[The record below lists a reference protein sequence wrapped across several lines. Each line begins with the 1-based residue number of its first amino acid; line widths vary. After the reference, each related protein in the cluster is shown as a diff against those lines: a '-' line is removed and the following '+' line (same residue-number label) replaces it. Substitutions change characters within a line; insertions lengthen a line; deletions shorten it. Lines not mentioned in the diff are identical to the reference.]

1 MEIKDNTQNNCS
13 DNAYANPFAN
23 ESLISNND
31 KNNNEKNGNNNEYN
45 RDNFIKNGIDRNK
58 NNSDKNND
66 YYSKNYNNDLKSKS
80 DNNLVKMVKKNVKAN
95 TNNSRDIN
103 NSSKNTYNININSK
117 MNNNMNN
124 NVNNNIK
131 YSINS
136 NNTINNNN
144 NNNNKNSSN
153 QKAKEIKNK
162 HKMYSIK
169 ETSTHIYVENTK
181 KVLLLGIEKSFNK
194 IYLVKEF
201 SDILN
206 LNLMKTYQV
215 DSILGI
221 IDINKNNK
229 YLLVVSSSQLVA
241 NVLGVDIYNILNV
254 DCIQITPFNET
265 EHEQKRITYIK
276 KLFQC
281 KNFYYS
287 NEIDLSCHLFTKNKK
302 QTQAI
307 NDYCI
312 NSSLLK
318 YFFDNS
324 IPNDFY
330 SKVIYGYVGLKKNI
344 EINNNSNNVILMDN
358 LIVERVNKHFNYS
371 NDIQNQ
377 IKQIEFIC
385 IYKRNNLNLNENKN
399 NGNKNNKEKYN
410 TNIFSFIFYVS
421 NEIANDNIAF
431 NPWNNFIMKELSQ
444 YINIVCIIN
453 NNININI
460 NININNNINLN
471 NDKIRDII
479 YKTNS
484 LGQKIKL
491 LNFTSDW
498 QKNLY
503 FDSNN
508 NSNNFIKSGSNN
520 TNIIQEYIF
529 WFIDIN
535 NIHCESDYCFNSI
548 IRIMWKAIQQQIDI
562 MNLGINIGPFNKSNS
577 GNVCNKFKENI
588 MSYHTDLK
596 MNKKNLYRSP
606 IWKNMLKVFDYYFST
621 KNISNKKANANSVKK
636 QNNKNKNSNDNL
648 NFNKTLNPKSNF
660 QLKNSTFDDNN
671 NDKNNLN
678 VHQNF
683 NNNKNNV
690 NNNKSTISNTINNFN
705 KNNNFNN
712 NDNFNNNNLNNNDKF
727 DNTTK
732 IQNISI
738 QKEKIS
744 ILCITWNIGGIPS
757 DYTYDI
763 RDLFT
768 NNAFYK
774 NKKSPD
780 IIIIGMQEIVEL
792 DLINILSI
800 NTNEESV
807 NNWTENLTN
816 TLEDIYPH
824 TYIQSSILHLVGLFC
839 ICFTKIDLGDKLKIV
854 DSSIIKTGLFGTL
867 GNKGYVN
874 LSLSYNNI
882 LISFA
887 IAHFEAGKGSNQ
899 ERINTLKQILE
910 SKNEF
915 NYQKFKKSD
924 FWFIMGD
931 LNFRVDTSFE
941 SAFEMIQNKKYKDLL
956 RCDQFYACCKQKK
969 DFAMITEGEI
979 NFAPTYKY
987 VSGSNNY
994 INDAEKVRI
1003 PSWTDRILFSN
1014 KKDITNLQYKSIPSL
1029 MYSDHRPVQGC
1040 FEIEIIN
1047 NNNSHSDNNNNF
1059 DSNAYNNFNNN
1070 NNKISKINKDD
1081 YVNNNNFNNK
1091 EDNIIDNFDDYY
1103 NNNEKRNNF
1112 NNNNDYKN
1120 KSTYHSTFEMKD
1132 NNINNNK
1139 NNYLGKS
1146 TIQKNENNSTLGKNN
1161 NNINNKSLQKSVNI
1175 NTNLNFNN
1183 GQNNNKEDNKMNEKD
1198 SEKNDNDNNNDGENN
1213 YGIFNIEKLMKF
1225 FN

>member
-1 MEIKDNTQNNCS
+1 MEIKDNIQNNCS

-23 ESLISNND
+23 ESSFNNND
-31 KNNNEKNGNNNEYN
+31 KNNNVKNENNNEYKK
-45 RDNFIKNGIDRNK
+45 DAFIKIGIDRNK
-58 NNSDKNND
+58 NNSDKNNN
-66 YYSKNYNNDLKSKS
+66 YYSDNNNNDGISKS
-80 DNNLVKMVKKNVKAN
+80 DDSLIKMAKKKSYSN
-95 TNNSRDIN
+95 TNNNNVNN
-103 NSSKNTYNININSK
+103 NSSKNTQNININSK
-117 MNNNMNN
+117 
-124 NVNNNIK
+124 
-131 YSINS
+131 
-136 NNTINNNN
+136 INNNN
-144 NNNNKNSSN
+144 RHSNSNSNNIINNNIKNSSN
-153 QKAKEIKNK
+153 QKAKDIKNK
-162 HKMYSIK
+162 HKIYSIK

-181 KVLLLGIEKSFNK
+181 KVLLMGIEKSFNK

-215 DSILGI
+215 DSIIGI

-229 YLLVVSSSQLVA
+229 YFLVVSSSQLVA
-241 NVLGVDIYNILNV
+241 KVLGAEIYNILDV

-265 EHEQKRITYIK
+265 EHEKKRKTYIK

-302 QTQAI
+302 QTQTM

-330 SKVIYGYVGLKKNI
+330 SKIIYGYVGLKKNI
-344 EINNNSNNVILMDN
+344 EISNNNNNSILMDN
-358 LIVERVNKHFNYS
+358 LIVERLNKHFNFN
-371 NDIQNQ
+371 NDIPNQ

-385 IYKRNNLNLNENKN
+385 IYKRNNLNLNEN
-399 NGNKNNKEKYN
+399 NGNKSNKEKYN
-410 TNIFSFIFYVS
+410 TNIFSFIFYLS
-421 NEIANDNIAF
+421 NEIENDNIAF
-431 NPWNNFIMKELSQ
+431 NPWNNFIMKELNQ
-444 YINIVCIIN
+444 YINIVCILN
-453 NNININI
+453 NNITNNL
-460 NININNNINLN
+460 NNNINLN

-479 YKTNS
+479 YKNNS

-535 NIHCESDYCFNSI
+535 NMYFESDYCFNSI
-548 IRIMWKAIQQQIDI
+548 IRIMWKAIQQQIDF
-562 MNLGINIGPFNKSNS
+562 MNLGINIGPFNKSNA

-596 MNKKNLYRSP
+596 MNKKNLYKSP
-606 IWKNMLKVFDYYFST
+606 IWKNLLKVFDYYFRT
-621 KNISNKKANANSVKK
+621 KNINNQKINTNIDKK
-636 QNNKNKNSNDNL
+636 QNNKNNNANDNL
-648 NFNKTLNPKSNF
+648 NTNNNKHLNVKSSIQLKSNT
-660 QLKNSTFDDNN
+660 SDDNN
-671 NDKNNLN
+671 YDKNNLKT
-678 VHQNF
+678 HQNF
-683 NNNKNNV
+683 NINKNNV
-690 NNNKSTISNTINNFN
+690 NNNNSIISNNINRFN
-705 KNNNFNN
+705 KNSNFNN
-712 NDNFNNNNLNNNDKF
+712 NDHFNNNNLNNNENF
-727 DNTTK
+727 DNSLK
-732 IQNISI
+732 NQNINN

-774 NKKSPD
+774 NSKSPD

-800 NTNEESV
+800 NTNKESV

-816 TLEDIYPH
+816 TLEEIYPH
-824 TYIQSSILHLVGLFC
+824 TYIQSSILHLIGLFC
-839 ICFTKIDLGDKLKIV
+839 ICFTKIDIGEKVKIV

-1014 KKDITNLQYKSIPSL
+1014 KKGITNLQYKSIPSL
-1029 MYSDHRPVQGC
+1029 MFSDHRPVQAC
-1040 FEIEIIN
+1040 FEIEIPN
-1047 NNNSHSDNNNNF
+1047 NNRCNNDNNNNNF
-1059 DSNAYNNFNNN
+1059 DSNAYNNFNDNN
-1070 NNKISKINKDD
+1070 NIISNINNDD
-1081 YVNNNNFNNK
+1081 YANNNNFNNK
-1091 EDNIIDNFDDYY
+1091 DEILIDNFDDYY
-1103 NNNEKRNNF
+1103 NNNGQRNNF

-1120 KSTYHSTFEMKD
+1120 INIHHSTFEIES

-1146 TIQKNENNSTLGKNN
+1146 TIQKNENNTTLGKNN
-1161 NNINNKSLQKSVNI
+1161 NNINNKILHKSVNI
-1175 NTNLNFNN
+1175 NTNYNFNN
-1183 GQNNNKEDNKMNEKD
+1183 GQNNKEDKKINEKD
-1198 SEKNDNDNNNDGENN
+1198 NGKDNKDNNDGDNN